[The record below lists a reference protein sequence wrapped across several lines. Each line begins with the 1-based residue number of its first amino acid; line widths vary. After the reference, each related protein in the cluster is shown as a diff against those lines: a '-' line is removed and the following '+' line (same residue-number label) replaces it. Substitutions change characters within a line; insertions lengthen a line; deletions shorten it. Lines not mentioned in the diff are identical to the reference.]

1 LRTGLHAWRSPD
13 PARHRDE
20 QLELSHRQTQR
31 TTVGEHEPIAGL
43 ISRSPAYSVSALW
56 GRPAT
61 FATVSRFALRQGCKV
76 VIGPQKNVKALRSPR
91 RRNIL
96 APMSFLSRS
105 ADPVLMSLVEEAGRN
120 VQRSGLLLRDL
131 LVDYPEHATLAS
143 DLKVCEQEGDRI
155 THDIIHRLAAGRVR
169 APFSAG
175 DGYSLATA
183 LDDIVDHAEQAAAQ
197 LGLYGV
203 EAPMEQSVEFA
214 DVLVGA
220 GEQIAQALRA
230 LRTGTELGP
239 HLVEIHRLENE
250 GDRLQRDGVAS
261 LFAGGIDPMVVI
273 RWKDIFESL
282 EAAVDACETVAHVLE
297 GITLKQRHGR
307 G

>member
-1 LRTGLHAWRSPD
+1 MSLLR
-13 PARHRDE
+13 
-20 QLELSHRQTQR
+20 
-31 TTVGEHEPIAGL
+31 
-43 ISRSPAYSVSALW
+43 
-56 GRPAT
+56 RP
-61 FATVSRFALRQGCKV
+61 
-76 VIGPQKNVKALRSPR
+76 
-91 RRNIL
+91 
-96 APMSFLSRS
+96 

-120 VQRSGLLLRDL
+120 VQRAGLLLRDL
-131 LVDYPEHATLAS
+131 LVDYPEHATLAR

-155 THDIIHRLAAGRVR
+155 THDIIHRLAGGRVR
-169 APFSAG
+169 APFTAG
-175 DGYSLATA
+175 DGYALATA

-297 GITLKQRHGR
+297 GITLKQRHR
-307 G
+307 RR